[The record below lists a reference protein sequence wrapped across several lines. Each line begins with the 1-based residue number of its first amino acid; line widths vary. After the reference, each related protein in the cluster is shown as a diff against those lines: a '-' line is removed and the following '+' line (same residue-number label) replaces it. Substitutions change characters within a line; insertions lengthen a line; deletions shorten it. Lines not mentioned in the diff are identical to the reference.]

1 VVAWDFFTI
10 NSTSC
15 FFFQAQKKHVLTMAD
30 LLQERCEMDGGA
42 LFYNLL
48 LYLEWGGQRS
58 KSLAVKL
65 LPNEQLKEKP
75 WLFRFCRG

>member
-1 VVAWDFFTI
+1 
-10 NSTSC
+10 
-15 FFFQAQKKHVLTMAD
+15 MAD